1 MELILAKIDI
11 SALIKAYNRLKE
23 ALFYSNAM
31 DTSYPIELKKTA
43 AIQCFEFVY
52 ELSWKMMKRVLY
64 EKGIVVNSPK
74 DSFREA
80 FKESLIDDAEKWFK
94 FQEFRNLT
102 VHTYDEEIV
111 EEIYAILPEFAKEV
125 ELFINNLEKFS

>member
-1 MELILAKIDI
+1 MELILGKIDI
-11 SALIKAYNRLKE
+11 SALVKAYNRLNE
-23 ALFYSNAM
+23 ALFYSNKK
-31 DTSYPIELKKTA
+31 DESYPISLKQTA

-64 EKGIVVNSPK
+64 EKGVLVNSPK

-80 FKESLIDDAEKWFK
+80 FKESLITDIEKWFR
-94 FQEFRNLT
+94 FQECRNLT

-111 EEIYAILPEFAKEV
+111 SEIYAVLPEFAKEV
-125 ELFINNLEKFS
+125 ELLINNLEKFS